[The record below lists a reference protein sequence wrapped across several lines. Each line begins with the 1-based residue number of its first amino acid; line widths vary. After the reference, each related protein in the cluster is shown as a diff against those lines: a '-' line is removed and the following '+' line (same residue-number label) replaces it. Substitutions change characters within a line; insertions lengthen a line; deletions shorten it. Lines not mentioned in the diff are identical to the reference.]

1 MAPLT
6 ELAAAKINL
15 TLEILGRRPDGYHEL
30 VSLVAFAG
38 FGDRLSLQPG
48 PRFGLQVD
56 GPFADVLG
64 ADNLIERAVRRA
76 QEQAPALT
84 SGRFQLEKTLPVAAG
99 LGGGSADAAAALRL
113 VARAN
118 PEHAGGLDLR
128 AIAAGIGADV
138 TVCLEQRAAWMR
150 GIGEQVACVP
160 PLPET
165 HVVLVN
171 PGVALATA
179 DVYAALG
186 APPLDG
192 GSVASAL
199 ETPGPFPDLDA
210 LLAYLDARGNDLEAP
225 ALRLAPEIAEA
236 RDRLLAAAG
245 CRFAR
250 LSGSGATWFGIFG
263 THAEAERAAA
273 RIRADRPGWW
283 VVASSL
289 N

>member
-56 GPFADVLG
+56 GPFAGVLG

-84 SGRFQLEKTLPVAAG
+84 SGRFRLEKTLPVAAG

-113 VARAN
+113 LARAS
-118 PEHAGGLDLR
+118 PEHAGGLDLG

-138 TVCLEQRAAWMR
+138 TVCLEQRAARMR

-179 DVYAALG
+179 EVYAALG
-186 APPLDG
+186 APL
-192 GSVASAL
+192 L
-199 ETPGPFPDLDA
+199 EDAEEPSILEPFADLDA
-210 LLAYLDARGNDLEAP
+210 LLAYLEARRNDLEAP

-245 CRFAR
+245 CRLAR
-250 LSGSGATWFGIFG
+250 LSGSGSTWFGIFG
-263 THAEAERAAA
+263 SQAEAERAATGIA
-273 RIRADRPGWW
+273 ADRPDWW

>member
-48 PRFGLQVD
+48 PGFGLQVD

-64 ADNLIERAVRRA
+64 TDNLIERAVRRA

-84 SGRFQLEKTLPVAAG
+84 SGRFRLEKTLPVAAG

-113 VARAN
+113 LARAN
-118 PEHAGGLDLR
+118 PEHAGGLDLG

-138 TVCLEQRAAWMR
+138 TVCLEQRAARMR

-179 DVYAALG
+179 EVYAALG
-186 APPLDG
+186 APL
-192 GSVASAL
+192 L
-199 ETPGPFPDLDA
+199 EDAEEPSILEPFADLDA
-210 LLAYLDARGNDLEAP
+210 LLAYLEARRNDLEAP

-245 CRFAR
+245 CRLAR
-250 LSGSGATWFGIFG
+250 LSGSGSTWFGIFG
-263 THAEAERAAA
+263 SQAEAERAATGIA
-273 RIRADRPGWW
+273 ADRPDWW